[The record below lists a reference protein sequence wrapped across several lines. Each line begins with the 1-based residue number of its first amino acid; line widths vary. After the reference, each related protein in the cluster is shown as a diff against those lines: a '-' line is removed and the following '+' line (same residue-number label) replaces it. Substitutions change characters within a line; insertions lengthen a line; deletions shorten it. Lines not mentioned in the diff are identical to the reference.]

1 MGSVTVAGL
10 IVWAVVLVPVALGA
24 IDFTSAGRAAG
35 SYAAGMMSSAAIGG
49 GVAAESLVAVLQSA
63 GMPDLSG
70 SATEAW
76 ASVANKAESLM
87 DVLQSARMADLS
99 GTATKALTSVTNKA
113 ENLIDVLQSTALA
126 SAANGGRVAAESL
139 MAVLQSTRMPD
150 LSGTVA
156 EVLTSVTNKAE
167 NLMAVLQSAD
177 HVPYV
182 CGPHQTLHECAAD
195 IFAENKGVIT
205 AVAIVTGAGGAVVLA
220 PVAVGAMGFTS
231 SGIAAGSYA
240 AGMMSS
246 AAIAN
251 GGGVAAGSLVA
262 VLQSAGAAGLSAT
275 ANAAVA
281 GVGAAVGWWASFI
294 G

>member
-113 ENLIDVLQSTALA
+113 ENLIDVLQST
-126 SAANGGRVAAESL
+126 G
-139 MAVLQSTRMPD
+139 MPD